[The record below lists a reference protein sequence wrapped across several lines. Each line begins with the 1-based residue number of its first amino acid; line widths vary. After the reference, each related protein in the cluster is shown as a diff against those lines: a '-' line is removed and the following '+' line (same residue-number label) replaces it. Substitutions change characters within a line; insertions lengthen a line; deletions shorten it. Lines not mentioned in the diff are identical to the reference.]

1 MAKRIF
7 VNNTNS
13 YVGQAIF
20 QQLRNDTEDNDDP
33 NIIYGTYMEKDSSEK
48 PKGIR
53 KMLKV
58 LIITILQRSKP
69 KLKAKYI
76 AECDILVYDL
86 HEAALGSQTV
96 HDVMSGLEA
105 LKKHSGEE
113 EKIVV
118 IISSVMVWGN
128 TPNKMIL
135 KDEKKI
141 PAEEG
146 EG

>member
-20 QQLRNDTEDNDDP
+20 QQLRNDTEENDDP

-58 LIITILQRSKP
+58 RSFLTPEKQA
-69 KLKAKYI
+69 KAQI
-76 AECDILVYDL
+76 
-86 HEAALGSQTV
+86 QV
-96 HDVMSGLEA
+96 HS
-105 LKKHSGEE
+105 
-113 EKIVV
+113 
-118 IISSVMVWGN
+118 
-128 TPNKMIL
+128 
-135 KDEKKI
+135 
-141 PAEEG
+141 
-146 EG
+146 